1 MRRKAFTLIELLVTI
16 GVMGVVFLSV
26 GSIMLN
32 SFKVQKSTQVNET
45 VSAKAVY
52 VLGELKRNVLDA
64 RVETIDCTPHP
75 GSNSISFQTKSGGS
89 TTLLCDDAVGQVAS
103 QSAHSAIDNS
113 NYDFL
118 TEGVRA
124 SNCNTFVSCELGAD
138 GQVTL
143 VNFNLG
149 LGMTSGNTELGPW
162 NFQGVVTP
170 RN

>member
-26 GSIMLN
+26 GSIMMN
-32 SFKVQKSTQVNET
+32 SFKVQKSTQINET

-52 VLGELKRNVLDA
+52 VLGELKRNILDA

-75 GSNSISFQTKSGGS
+75 GSNSISFQTKSGG
-89 TTLLCDDAVGQVAS
+89 TTSLLCDEARGQVAS
-103 QSAHSAIDNS
+103 QSAHSV
-113 NYDFL
+113 YDFL
-118 TEGVRA
+118 TEGVTVH
-124 SNCNTFVSCELGAD
+124 NCQTFVSCELGTD
-138 GQVTL
+138 GQVML

-149 LGMTSGNTELGPW
+149 LGMTSGNTVLGPW
-162 NFQGVVTP
+162 NFQSVVTP